1 MRCLHC
7 NQKLAFYM
15 RLMGRHFCGDAHKK
29 AYHRDRDRLV
39 VEALQQTQH
48 LIRGALLPEMEEEGS
63 WRQSSAC

>member
-1 MRCLHC
+1 
-7 NQKLAFYM
+7 M